1 MTCTPTYVSVQQES
15 VLVHDVFAQHHG
27 QEFIISEVL
36 DVSRDN
42 VTRFLL
48 IRFQLVSFWK

>member
-1 MTCTPTYVSVQQES
+1 MTCTPTYVSVQQEA

-27 QEFIISEVL
+27 QEFIVSEVL